1 MKYYKDGTFNQL
13 QSVDFSISETTDG
26 ASKVSL
32 GDVQTLDL
40 FSEDWYDFDDS
51 RGDTIVFS
59 KNRVTQSG
67 TIIILKFGEVKER
80 ILKEYSWAG
89 ESVGSSQLFMIS
101 SGVSILDNN
110 ESDNNKDRL
119 LGTQSDLELG
129 QSSDFYYRKIR
140 QSGWDLYS
148 QWLCSP

>member
-1 MKYYKDGTFNQL
+1 MNEK
-13 QSVDFSISETTDG
+13 
-26 ASKVSL
+26 
-32 GDVQTLDL
+32 
-40 FSEDWYDFDDS
+40 
-51 RGDTIVFS
+51 R
-59 KNRVTQSG
+59 
-67 TIIILKFGEVKER
+67 
-80 ILKEYSWAG
+80 WAG
-89 ESVGSSQLFMIS
+89 ESVRSSQLFIIS

-129 QSSDFYYRKIR
+129 QSSDFHYRKIR

>member
-1 MKYYKDGTFNQL
+1 MLFRMVILVFWKELEKMEE
-13 QSVDFSISETTDG
+13 ETLLYL
-26 ASKVSL
+26 ARIESHNL
-32 GDVQTLDL
+32 VQ
-40 FSEDWYDFDDS
+40 
-51 RGDTIVFS
+51 
-59 KNRVTQSG
+59 
-67 TIIILKFGEVKER
+67 ER
-80 ILKEYSWAG
+80 NLKEYSWAG

-110 ESDNNKDRL
+110 ESDNSKDRL
-119 LGTQSDLELG
+119 LGTQSELELG